1 MNAARASQLAI
12 EYGLVADHMNWR
24 HTNLPERLLPSR
36 YAGEAV
42 FHISGDLAHKT
53 EQSLNDARDL
63 LREHANLSGVK
74 FAEQSRAA
82 VILATEA
89 AAKLRVYDSI
99 VQDTQ
104 SKESYY
110 LRSNDER
117 DELSKI
123 FLKVIAALQNASD
136 DFELA
141 QKTN

>member
-53 EQSLNDARDL
+53 EQSLNDACGL
-63 LREHANLSGVK
+63 LQKHANLSGAR

-82 VILATEA
+82 DILAAEVA
-89 AAKLRVYDSI
+89 GMLRVYDSI
-99 VQDTQ
+99 VQDRQ
-104 SKESYY
+104 AKESYY
-110 LRSNDER
+110 LRSKV
-117 DELSKI
+117 ELEKLSEKL
-123 FLKVIAALQNASD
+123 LKVIAALKNASD
-136 DFELA
+136 DF
-141 QKTN
+141 